1 MLDPT
6 LRSTSAQHLDEAV
19 RLLVGAGPVKQRLSE
34 ASVRHLAE
42 LDAGELPRDLVARYR
57 ALMGQ
62 LTAAPAIGGLG
73 SIEASVR
80 KMSEQDAAGCALQAL
95 DLCLALN
102 GREGRDAALGAQPRQ
117 LRLVGDE

>member
-1 MLDPT
+1 MAELSP
-6 LRSTSAQHLDEAV
+6 RSASAQHLDDAV

-42 LDAGELPRDLVARYR
+42 LDAGDLPRDLAGRYR
-57 ALMGQ
+57 ALMGR
-62 LTAAPAIGGLG
+62 LTTAPAVGGL
-73 SIEASVR
+73 SPIEASVR

-102 GREGRDAALGAQPRQ
+102 GREGRDDVPGVPPRQ

>member
-1 MLDPT
+1 MADLTPG
-6 LRSTSAQHLDEAV
+6 SASAQHLDDAV

-42 LDAGELPRDLVARYR
+42 LDDGDLPRDLAARYR
-57 ALMGQ
+57 ALMGRM
-62 LTAAPAIGGLG
+62 TSAPAVGGLG

-80 KMSEQDAAGCALQAL
+80 KMSEQDAASCAVQAL
-95 DLCLALN
+95 ELYLAIAGWD
-102 GREGRDAALGAQPRQ
+102 GRESPTVQQRQ

>member
-1 MLDPT
+1 MLDSTP
-6 LRSTSAQHLDEAV
+6 RSANAQHLDDAV

-42 LDAGELPRDLVARYR
+42 LDDGDLPRDLAVRYR
-57 ALMGQ
+57 ALMGR
-62 LTAAPAIGGLG
+62 LTAAAAVGGLG
-73 SIEASVR
+73 AIEASVR

-102 GREGRDAALGAQPRQ
+102 GREGRDGVQGVQPRQ